1 MPHSHIPTQIRSAL
15 AGPLLWNAG
24 AGMYRPSSGNN
35 AALLDVW
42 GSALAV
48 TAGAA
53 PTERAAG
60 VVRWLGAHWEEVV
73 QAGQVRHLPVGQ
85 YWPNPFFWEYDVYQ
99 VRRHLA
105 FFQFFGGM

>member
-1 MPHSHIPTQIRSAL
+1 
-15 AGPLLWNAG
+15 
-24 AGMYRPSSGNN
+24 MYRPSSGNN

-73 QAGQVRHLPVGQ
+73 QAGQVRKIKMGKKCKST
-85 YWPNPFFWEYDVYQ
+85 
-99 VRRHLA
+99 A
-105 FFQFFGGM
+105 FNIFSPYKGRPPYLR